1 MVIIMLGA
9 PGTGKGTVSA
19 ILKEKLEIAHVSS
32 GDIFRKYS
40 SEDSELGRE
49 INSYL
54 QQGKLVPDEL
64 TIKMIKERLNE
75 KDVAKGVILDGFPRT
90 EAQAVA
96 LDKMLSETRKKVDLV
111 VDLDSPKQEILDR
124 IVTRRICQDCKAV
137 YNTKLNK
144 PKVEGICDK
153 CGGKLYQ
160 RDDDTVE
167 KVETRIEVYKKETK
181 PLEEYYN
188 KKGNLFEIEVTERT
202 GTMAKEAAAKVVD
215 KINSEL

>member
-75 KDVAKGVILDGFPRT
+75 KDVEKGVILDGFPRT

-96 LDKMLSETRKKVDLV
+96 LDKMLSETGKKVDLV

-181 PLEEYYN
+181 PLEEYYD

-202 GTMAKEAAAKVVD
+202 GTMAKEAAAKVVS